1 MSDINKFT
9 CLPLVLSLAL
19 ALSSCQ
25 TISEM
30 KANRDAKRAA
40 ADNAQC
46 LAKGFTPNTD
56 AFRLCMDNRGI
67 ERRVKAA
74 EWEAWEANQKAEEAA
89 QGATTSC
96 ILSGGVMIGSAC
108 VN

>member
-1 MSDINKFT
+1 MVYLHD
-9 CLPLVLSLAL
+9 CAWRGAAL
-19 ALSSCQ
+19 AQLPN
-25 TISEM
+25 
-30 KANRDAKRAA
+30 KAKYRNF
-40 ADNAQC
+40 NAQC

-74 EWEAWEANQKAEEAA
+74 EWEAWEANQKAEQSA

-96 ILSGGVMIGSAC
+96 ILSGGVMIGSTC